1 MRTLF
6 YSTAHF
12 FVDLCSALFIF
23 RFCADGDWLTTL
35 LLYNFCAF
43 ALQLPFGILADRL
56 DRNAGVA
63 GTGMILIA
71 LAFLSGG
78 HPWGVLLCGCGNAL
92 FHIGGGI
99 EILNRSVHKAIRLG
113 IFVAPGALGL
123 YLGTQWGRGTL
134 PFGVLPLL
142 LGAFGLFLLLFHR
155 KPSGNS
161 LPELPRLSPVLLSLF
176 GVVILRSYLG
186 FCMAFS
192 WNNGILSGLLLVAAT
207 VLGKIAGGW
216 LLDRLG
222 YLPAALLSLLPAA
235 GLLLFP
241 QWMAFGLL
249 GVFFFQMT
257 MPITLW
263 AAAKA
268 CPGAKGF
275 SFGLLTFAL
284 FLGFLPILF
293 GLQLPAEGLLLALGT
308 LCSLLLLLCGRRCAS

>member
-1 MRTLF
+1 MKTLL

-12 FVDLCSALFIF
+12 FVDLCSALLIF
-23 RFCADGDWLTTL
+23 RYCTGGDWMITL

-63 GTGMILIA
+63 GLGMMLTA
-71 LAFLSGG
+71 LSFLSGG
-78 HPWGVLLCGCGNAL
+78 HLWGVILCGCGNAL

-123 YLGTQWGRGTL
+123 YIGTQWGQGKL
-134 PFGVLPLL
+134 PLWFLPLL
-142 LGAFGLFLLLFHR
+142 LGAFGLFLLLFNR
-155 KPSGNS
+155 KPSGNT
-161 LPELPRLSPVLLSLF
+161 LPELPRLSPALLSLF
-176 GVVILRSYLG
+176 GVVVLRSYLG
-186 FCMAFS
+186 FCMVFS
-192 WNNGILSGLLLVAAT
+192 WNDGMLTGLLLVFAI

-235 GLLLFP
+235 GLLFFP
-241 QWMAFGLL
+241 QWMVFGLF

-257 MPITLW
+257 MPMTLW

-293 GLQLPAEGLLLALGT
+293 GLRLPADRILLALGT
-308 LCSLLLLLCGRRCAS
+308 LFSLLLLICGRRCGS